1 MKVTPEHFIK
11 AFAWAQPIALGVS
24 YALGTPENAWY
35 EFGVGFTIF
44 CWIAERAFKWF
55 VKQNG

>member
-1 MKVTPEHFIK
+1 MKITPEKLITVFM
-11 AFAWAQPIALGVS
+11 WAQPITLAVS

-44 CWIAERAFKWF
+44 CWLSEHGLKYFNNK
-55 VKQNG
+55 